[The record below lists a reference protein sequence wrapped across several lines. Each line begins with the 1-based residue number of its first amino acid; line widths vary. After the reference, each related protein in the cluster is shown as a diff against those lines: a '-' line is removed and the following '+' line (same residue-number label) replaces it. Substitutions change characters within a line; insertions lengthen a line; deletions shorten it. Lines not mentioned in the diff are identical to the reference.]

1 MYLCVPLSFF
11 FNHYNYTEL
20 FQYSLVPNRLPQ
32 GFKAELS
39 QGDFI
44 SCSKGKSVLSTIP
57 EKTDIEEVEE
67 DASGL
72 LPCPVDGCVC
82 TYQSFRNLER
92 HLLVGKCKMIPEK
105 HTLLDAAKLS
115 YVKKVEEGTSA
126 QPTLAPTTSEV
137 SPEAPLVQGWALR
150 GAKKTVRFNENQR
163 QYLDDKFE
171 IGQESGHK
179 ADPEMVS
186 RDMRYA
192 RTEKGQRRFTVD
204 EFLSAQQIQGYFSR
218 AAAKL
223 RHATA
228 PQSGRETDES
238 DVQAAQNEELH
249 SLARTAVLDQCH
261 PVHPIVYDNLN
272 ICTLYRTK
280 RLGKLTV
287 GQLRLICSHYN
298 MEIETTSSKRKAP
311 YISYLEDLVGACSC
325 TRV

>member
-1 MYLCVPLSFF
+1 M
-11 FNHYNYTEL
+11 
-20 FQYSLVPNRLPQ
+20 
-32 GFKAELS
+32 
-39 QGDFI
+39 
-44 SCSKGKSVLSTIP
+44 
-57 EKTDIEEVEE
+57 
-67 DASGL
+67 
-72 LPCPVDGCVC
+72 
-82 TYQSFRNLER
+82 
-92 HLLVGKCKMIPEK
+92 
-105 HTLLDAAKLS
+105 
-115 YVKKVEEGTSA
+115 
-126 QPTLAPTTSEV
+126 
-137 SPEAPLVQGWALR
+137 QGWALR

-204 EFLSAQQIQGYFSR
+204 EFLSAQQIPGYFSR

>member
-1 MYLCVPLSFF
+1 M
-11 FNHYNYTEL
+11 
-20 FQYSLVPNRLPQ
+20 
-32 GFKAELS
+32 
-39 QGDFI
+39 
-44 SCSKGKSVLSTIP
+44 LSTFP

-105 HTLLDAAKLS
+105 YTLLDAAKLS
-115 YVKKVEEGTSA
+115 YVKQVEEGTSA

-218 AAAKL
+218 AAA
-223 RHATA
+223 TA
-228 PQSGRETDES
+228 
-238 DVQAAQNEELH
+238 QARNR
-249 SLARTAVLDQCH
+249 SSIRTR
-261 PVHPIVYDNLN
+261 N
-272 ICTLYRTK
+272 
-280 RLGKLTV
+280 
-287 GQLRLICSHYN
+287 
-298 MEIETTSSKRKAP
+298 
-311 YISYLEDLVGACSC
+311 
-325 TRV
+325 

>member
-1 MYLCVPLSFF
+1 MYLCAPLSFF
-11 FNHYNYTEL
+11 FNHYNHTEL

-57 EKTDIEEVEE
+57 EQIDIEEVEE

-163 QYLDDKFE
+163 QCLE
-171 IGQESGHK
+171 IGQESRHK
-179 ADPEMVS
+179 AYPEMVS

-204 EFLSAQQIQGYFSR
+204 EFLSAQQIQGHFFR

-228 PQSGRETDES
+228 SQSGREVTK
-238 DVQAAQNEELH
+238 AMYRRFKTKNH
-249 SLARTAVLDQCH
+249 IH
-261 PVHPIVYDNLN
+261 WPVPL
-272 ICTLYRTK
+272 
-280 RLGKLTV
+280 
-287 GQLRLICSHYN
+287 S
-298 MEIETTSSKRKAP
+298 
-311 YISYLEDLVGACSC
+311 
-325 TRV
+325 

>member
-1 MYLCVPLSFF
+1 MCPFELF
-11 FNHYNYTEL
+11 FNHYNHTEL

-57 EKTDIEEVEE
+57 EQIDIEEVEE

-72 LPCPVDGCVC
+72 LPCPLDGCVC

-105 HTLLDAAKLS
+105 HTLLDAAKLP

-150 GAKKTVRFNENQR
+150 GAKKTVRFKENQR

-179 ADPEMVS
+179 ADPEMVL
-186 RDMRYA
+186 RHLRYA
-192 RTEKGQRRFTVD
+192 RTEKSQRRFIVD

-228 PQSGRETDES
+228 PQSGRESDES
-238 DVQAAQNEELH
+238 DVQAAQNGESH
-249 SLARTAVLDQCH
+249 SLARTAVLDQCQ
-261 PVHPIVYDNLN
+261 N

-280 RLGKLTV
+280 RLAKLTV

-298 MEIETTSSKRKAP
+298 MEIETTTSKRKAP